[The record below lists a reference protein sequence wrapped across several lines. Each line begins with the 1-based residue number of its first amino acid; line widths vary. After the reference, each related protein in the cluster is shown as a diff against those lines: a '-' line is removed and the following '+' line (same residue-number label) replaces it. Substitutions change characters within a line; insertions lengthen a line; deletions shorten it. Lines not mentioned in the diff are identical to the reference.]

1 VANFEGLETSQ
12 YQEYGIY
19 GYCTDELSLDAR
31 MLELRYHRF
40 FRFSDIL
47 NLPQAYQNLTYENIL
62 ESDKMSGG
70 ISAIHASF
78 LAHCPGGFRSKN

>member
-1 VANFEGLETSQ
+1 MFHYYQDINIILEFSRIQ
-12 YQEYGIY
+12 NN
-19 GYCTDELSLDAR
+19 AR